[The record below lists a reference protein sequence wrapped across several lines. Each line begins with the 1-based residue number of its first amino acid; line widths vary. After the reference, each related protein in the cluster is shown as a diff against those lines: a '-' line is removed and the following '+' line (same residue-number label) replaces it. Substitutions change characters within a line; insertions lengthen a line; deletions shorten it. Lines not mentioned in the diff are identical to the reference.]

1 MELGKKGNITD
12 QVMKDKANSEK
23 AKIQELSIYD
33 QALAK
38 YNTDIKDEDIM
49 GIMTA
54 FSRDGKNHTVKEASY
69 LRYTKRTLRFYPVR
83 VFFQKLLG
91 RGKGA
96 VRKVIKPHGR

>member
-38 YNTDIKDEDIM
+38 YNTDIKDEDIKAAVED
-49 GIMTA
+49 IIANKVAENDTVEVKKRQCA
-54 FSRDGKNHTVKEASY
+54 QKCSNHQKY
-69 LRYTKRTLRFYPVR
+69 LFYKS
-83 VFFQKLLG
+83 F
-91 RGKGA
+91 
-96 VRKVIKPHGR
+96 